1 MVVKKVTVHTDGK
14 TMWVNSVDDQKC
26 EVRICG
32 LENLKHLRVAEAI
45 LHEDRT
51 LKDITIL
58 R

>member
-14 TMWVNSVDDQKC
+14 TIWVNSVDDQRC

-32 LENLKHLRVAEAI
+32 LENLKHLRVAEAV
-45 LHEDRT
+45 LHEEGI

-58 R
+58 